1 MRDKDLIILMKII
14 QYADEISGTISRFEL
29 DLDKFKNDY
38 VAKNA
43 IAMCVL
49 QIGELVNNLSDEFRN
64 EHSKM
69 LWREIVSLRN
79 RAAHAYIT
87 IDFEILWDVA
97 TDDVPE
103 LKTFCESIISKRKN

>member
-1 MRDKDLIILMKII
+1 MLL
-14 QYADEISGTISRFEL
+14 
-29 DLDKFKNDY
+29 
-38 VAKNA
+38 KNA

-49 QIGELVNNLSDEFRN
+49 QIGELVNSLSDEFKE

-79 RAAHAYIT
+79 RAAHAYIS

-97 TDDVPE
+97 TSDVPE
-103 LKTFCESIISKRKN
+103 LKAFCEESINENDSK

>member
-1 MRDKDLIILMKII
+1 MMDKDLTILMKII
-14 QYADEISGTISRFEL
+14 QYADEISGTVSRFEL
-29 DLDKFKNDY
+29 DFDRFKNDY
-38 VAKNA
+38 VTKNA

-49 QIGELVNNLSDEFRN
+49 QIGELVNNLSDEFKK

-79 RAAHAYIT
+79 RAAHAYIN

-97 TDDVPE
+97 ICDVPE
-103 LKTFCESIISKRKN
+103 LKAFCENIISKSK